1 MMFDMVK
8 LSRRSVVLAVVLSL
22 VVLGAACARETVV
35 DVEPDESQE
44 VVHPELIVAIPG
56 EIQGTDPQQVT
67 TVVDLVHTLITT
79 PPISMGLNNDELL
92 PFGAQDVQM
101 SEDGLEMRIT
111 FDPER
116 TFHNGVPASAEAWK
130 ASVERYI
137 EISPYAFD
145 YDAVEEIT
153 IDGDTAI
160 LSLSEPGPGMLV
172 VLSSSYAGA
181 VEAAAAAE
189 MGEEEFDRE
198 TIGCGPYKVD
208 EWVDGSHI
216 TMVRN
221 EDYLD
226 YLPFVDNNG
235 PFAFEKITV
244 RFIPEGFTRVSELR
258 AGSVHLITGVPSENL
273 QMLEDDPD
281 VTLHDYM
288 NSNVRYTQMNT
299 NRFPTEDFNVRM
311 AIALALDRDELQDGV
326 DDVIHPVFG
335 LVGPAMVRHHEET
348 ESRLSEEYAHDL
360 ERAMQMLAESGWEE
374 GSDGIRVK
382 DGERLAF
389 EFAFN
394 GDNPI
399 DVRAA
404 PIVQS
409 QLSRIG
415 VDLQLREYDGRY
427 LRDLVEERD
436 FDMILS
442 NWSWL
447 DPGGVWP
454 ASLREGAALAPW
466 SHPDAEAILDRAVL
480 EPDDEE
486 GARIWGE
493 LSERIWED
501 VPFVPLWS
509 DRLFVATRADVS
521 GLHMSVSGSIYLHD
535 LGIVD

>member
-1 MMFDMVK
+1 MSKIAGVSWQGMA
-8 LSRRSVVLAVVLSL
+8 LLLAVLTL
-22 VVLGAACARETVV
+22 LALGAACAEDADPDEPDVV
-35 DVEPDESQE
+35 D
-44 VVHPELIVAIPG
+44 HPELVVAIAG

-67 TVVDLVHTLITT
+67 TTVDLVHTLITT
-79 PPISMGLNNDELL
+79 PPVSMGLNNDELL
-92 PFGAQDVQM
+92 PFGGQDVEI
-101 SEDGLEMRIT
+101 SDDGLKMRIT

-116 TFHNGVPASAEAWK
+116 TFHNGVPATAEAWE

-137 EISPYAFD
+137 DISPYAFD
-145 YDAVEEIT
+145 YDPVEEIT
-153 IDGDTAI
+153 IEDDTAVVT
-160 LSLSEPGPGMLV
+160 LSEPGPGMLV

-181 VEAAAAAE
+181 VEAMAAEE
-189 MGEEEFDRE
+189 MGEEEFDRA

-221 EDYLD
+221 DDYFD
-226 YLPFVDNNG
+226 YLPFVDNNEA
-235 PFAFEKITV
+235 FAFDKITV
-244 RFIPEGFTRVSELR
+244 RFIPEGFTRVSEIR
-258 AGSVHLITGVPSENL
+258 AGNVDLITGVPSES
-273 QMLEDDPD
+273 LEVLEEDPD
-281 VTLHDYM
+281 VQVHDYL

-299 NRFPTEDFNVRM
+299 KRFPTEDYSVRM
-311 AIALALDRDELQDGV
+311 AIALALDRDELKDGV
-326 DDVIHPVFG
+326 DDVIQPVFG

-348 ESRLSEEYAHDL
+348 ELQLQEEYAHDL
-360 ERAMQMLAESGWEE
+360 DRAKQLLENAGWEE
-374 GSDGIRVK
+374 GPDGVRVK
-382 DGERLAF
+382 DGEELTF
-389 EFAFN
+389 EFAFS

-404 PIVQS
+404 PIIQS
-409 QLSRIG
+409 QLDRIG

-466 SHPDAEAILDRAVL
+466 SHPEVEEILDRAVF
-480 EPDDEE
+480 EPDDDE

-509 DRLFVATRADVS
+509 DRLFVATRSNVS
-521 GLHMSVSGSIYLHD
+521 GLHMSVSGSMFLHD
-535 LGIVD
+535 LDFED